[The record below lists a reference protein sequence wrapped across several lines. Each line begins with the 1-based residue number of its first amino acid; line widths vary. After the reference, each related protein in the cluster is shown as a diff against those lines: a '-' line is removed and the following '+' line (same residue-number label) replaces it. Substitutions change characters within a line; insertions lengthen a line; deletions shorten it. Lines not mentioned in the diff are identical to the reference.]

1 MSGQLWQN
9 LCQCFFPHHSKKCQR
24 KLKFHH
30 NKRECSLQSIIVGGY
45 DNCFEI
51 VEKPNNENED
61 GDPIIH
67 PPVKLSFN
75 PSSLLSYSAY
85 SFHSIL
91 VTSDSSLMV
100 RSVPHF
106 RKHSSMISHIFRSKI
121 KVAASLMPFQL
132 FAVTGAPF
140 ICSQIAAMKGS
151 SCSAIVK

>member
-1 MSGQLWQN
+1 MAESLSV
-9 LCQCFFPHHSKKCQR
+9 FFPHRSKKCQR

-45 DNCFEI
+45 DNYFQI

-67 PPVKLSFN
+67 PPVMLSFD

-91 VTSDSSLMV
+91 VTSDSSLKDV
-100 RSVPHF
+100 GYNEDGSISATLQKAF
-106 RKHSSMISHIFRSKI
+106 IDYFTYFSIKDKSGRK
-121 KVAASLMPFQL
+121 LD
-132 FAVTGAPF
+132 AVSTVYSNWGTF
-140 ICSQIAAMKGS
+140 ICSQIAAMR
-151 SCSAIVK
+151 

>member
-9 LCQCFFPHHSKKCQR
+9 LCQCFFPHRSKKCQR

-67 PPVKLSFN
+67 PPVKLSFD

-91 VTSDSSLMV
+91 VTSDSSLEGV
-100 RSVPHF
+100 GYNEDGS
-106 RKHSSMISHIFRSKI
+106 ISATLQKAFIDDFTYFSI
-121 KVAASLMPFQL
+121 KETIKFNVVF
-132 FAVTGAPF
+132 FGWIWT
-140 ICSQIAAMKGS
+140 
-151 SCSAIVK
+151 